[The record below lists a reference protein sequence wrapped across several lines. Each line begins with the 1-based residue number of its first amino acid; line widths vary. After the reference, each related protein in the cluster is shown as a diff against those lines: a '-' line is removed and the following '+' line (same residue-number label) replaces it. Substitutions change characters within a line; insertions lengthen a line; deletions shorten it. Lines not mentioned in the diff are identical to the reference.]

1 MPLNMS
7 STTFLPSEAVASG
20 EMAQSW
26 TKQGRRI
33 PQWFTD
39 GMTELNAGP
48 GGIISSAKDMVC
60 IFASVSI
67 FNCMINLGFE
77 G

>member
-1 MPLNMS
+1 MS

-20 EMAQSW
+20 EMAHSW

-39 GMTELNAGP
+39 EMTELNAGP
-48 GGIISSAKDMVC
+48 GGIISSAEDMVC
-60 IFASVSI
+60 IFTSVST
-67 FNCMINLGFE
+67 FNCMIKPGL
-77 G
+77 